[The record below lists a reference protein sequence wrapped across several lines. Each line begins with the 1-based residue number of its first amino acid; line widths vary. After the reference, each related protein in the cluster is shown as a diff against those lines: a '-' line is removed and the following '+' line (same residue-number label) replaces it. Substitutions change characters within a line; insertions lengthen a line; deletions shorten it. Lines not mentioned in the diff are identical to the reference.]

1 MEFNI
6 DLVPLKDVEIIS
18 IMFHLME
25 SCKYRTEYGNIGGLL
40 YGLSL
45 GQEDG
50 TAMGYSVRVFYGE
63 EKMRQRWSQW
73 YGVI

>member
-1 MEFNI
+1 
-6 DLVPLKDVEIIS
+6 
-18 IMFHLME
+18 ME
-25 SCKYRTEYGNIGGLL
+25 SCKYGTEYGNIGGLF